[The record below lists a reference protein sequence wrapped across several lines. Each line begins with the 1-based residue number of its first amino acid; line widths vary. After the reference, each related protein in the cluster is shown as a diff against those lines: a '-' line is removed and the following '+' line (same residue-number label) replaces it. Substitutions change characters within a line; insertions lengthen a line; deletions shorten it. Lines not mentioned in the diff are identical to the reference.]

1 MKLEKLLSTM
11 EEEGM
16 IHGGSEVN
24 EAMVEVSG
32 ETRRLCAQLNNGVY
46 TDEEIRQHMSKIIG
60 QELDEGFSLFVP
72 FTSDFGKN
80 LKIGKNVFIN
90 SGCRFQDQ
98 GGITI
103 GDESLIGHNVV
114 FATINH
120 DYHPEK
126 RGTMYLK
133 PIVLKERTWIG
144 SNSTIL
150 SGVTVGENSIVAAGS
165 VVTKDVAPNTIVG
178 GNPARFMSNLED
190 KLEYTSNELTS
201 IDASFENSDENI

>member
-1 MKLEKLLSTM
+1 MELKKLLSIMDT
-11 EEEGM
+11 EGI
-16 IHGGSEVN
+16 IHGGSKVN
-24 EAMVEVSG
+24 KAMVAVSD
-32 ETRRLCAQLNNGVY
+32 ETRRLCAHLNSGVY
-46 TDEEIRQHMSKIIG
+46 TDKEIRQQVSQIIG
-60 QELDEGFSLFVP
+60 QELDKDFSLFVP

-80 LKIGKNVFIN
+80 LKIGRKVFIN

-120 DYHPEK
+120 DFHPQN

-133 PIVLKERTWIG
+133 PIELKDRTWIG

-150 SGVTVGENSIVAAGS
+150 PGVTIGENSVVAAGS
-165 VVTKDVAPNTIVG
+165 VVSKDVAPNTIVG
-178 GNPARFMSNLED
+178 GNPARIISSLED
-190 KLEYTSNELTS
+190 K
-201 IDASFENSDENI
+201 IR

>member
-1 MKLEKLLSTM
+1 MELEELLSKM
-11 EEEGM
+11 AAEGV
-16 IHGGSEVN
+16 IKGGSEVN
-24 EAMVEVSG
+24 KAMVAVSN
-32 ETRRLCAQLNNGVY
+32 ETRRLCAILNNGVY
-46 TDEEIRQHMSKIIG
+46 TDEEIRQQVSDIIG

-98 GGITI
+98 GQIII

-120 DYHPEK
+120 DYNPSN

-133 PIVLKERTWIG
+133 PIELKERTWIG
-144 SNSTIL
+144 SHATIL
-150 SGVTVGENSIVAAGS
+150 PGVTVGKNSVVAAGS
-165 VVTKDVAPNTIVG
+165 VVTKDVPPDTIVC
-178 GNPARFMSNLED
+178 GNPAKFLANLED
-190 KLEYTSNELTS
+190 KMK
-201 IDASFENSDENI
+201 

>member
-1 MKLEKLLSTM
+1 MKMELEKLLSKM
-11 EEEGM
+11 EAEGM

-24 EAMVEVSG
+24 KAMVAVSD
-32 ETRRLCAQLNNGVY
+32 ETRRLCAILNNGVY
-46 TDEEIRQHMSKIIG
+46 TNEEIREQVSRIIG

-80 LKIGKNVFIN
+80 LIIGKNVFIN

-98 GGITI
+98 GKIII

-120 DYHPEK
+120 DYDPSN

-133 PIVLKERTWIG
+133 PIELKKRTWIG
-144 SNSTIL
+144 ANATIL
-150 SGVTVGENSIVAAGS
+150 PGVTVGENSVVAAGA
-165 VVTKDVAPNTIVG
+165 VVTKDVPPNTIVG
-178 GNPARFMSNLED
+178 GNPAKFIKNLED
-190 KLEYTSNELTS
+190 KIN
-201 IDASFENSDENI
+201 

>member
-1 MKLEKLLSTM
+1 MELEKLLAKMAT
-11 EEEGM
+11 EGV
-16 IHGGSEVN
+16 IHGGSAVN
-24 EAMVEVSG
+24 EAMVAVSE

-46 TDEEIRQHMSKIIG
+46 TNEQIRHQVSRIIG

-80 LKIGKNVFIN
+80 IKIGRNVFIN

-98 GGITI
+98 GQINI

-120 DYHPEK
+120 DYNPLN

-133 PIVLKERTWIG
+133 PIVLKERAWIG

-150 SGVTVGENSIVAAGS
+150 PGVTIGKNSIVAAGS
-165 VVTKDVAPNTIVG
+165 IVTKDVDPNTIVG
-178 GNPARFMSNLED
+178 GNPARFIANLED
-190 KLEYTSNELTS
+190 K
-201 IDASFENSDENI
+201 IK

>member
-1 MKLEKLLSTM
+1 MELEKLLSTM
-11 EEEGM
+11 ATEGM
-16 IHGGSEVN
+16 IQGGSEVN
-24 EAMVEVSG
+24 VAMVAVST

-46 TDEEIRQHMSKIIG
+46 TDEQIRQQVSHIIG
-60 QELDEGFSLFVP
+60 QELDEGFSLFLP
-72 FTSDFGKN
+72 FTADFGKN
-80 LKIGKNVFIN
+80 IKIGKNVFIN

-98 GGITI
+98 GQIII

-120 DYHPEK
+120 DYNPLN

-150 SGVTVGENSIVAAGS
+150 PGVTVGENAIVAAGA
-165 VVTKDVAPNTIVG
+165 VVTKDVEPNTIVG
-178 GNPARFMSNLED
+178 GNPAKVIANLED
-190 KLEYTSNELTS
+190 KM
-201 IDASFENSDENI
+201 